1 MNDDAKY
8 FFFLSGFVGF
18 VFFFSFSLFLYHD
31 PLRSILYGSIGSLFF
46 SLSWRMLLMS
56 ALKKVQCS
64 KENEPNKM
72 SKPQV
77 LPAPQPVDRKNREAI
92 KSAMKANIEAS
103 SQKKLEPALSQSLNQ

>member
-1 MNDDAKY
+1 
-8 FFFLSGFVGF
+8 
-18 VFFFSFSLFLYHD
+18 
-31 PLRSILYGSIGSLFF
+31 
-46 SLSWRMLLMS
+46 MS
-56 ALKKVQCS
+56 ALKKVQFS

-103 SQKKLEPALSQSLNQ
+103 SQKKPELSQSLNQ